1 LNEVWPSE
9 SPDTSSIKLP
19 EGLSEL
25 ADRLAEYTH
34 DAWARERIRMGWSY
48 GPERS
53 NERKQTPL
61 LVPYDA
67 LPEEEK
73 QYDRLIVEELIKG
86 LIICGYE
93 IRPISEP

>member
-1 LNEVWPSE
+1 MNEAWPSE

-19 EGLSEL
+19 EELSKL
-25 ADRLAEYTH
+25 SDRLAAYTH

-93 IRPISEP
+93 IKPVSEP